1 MATTT
6 NKILLKKSSVEG
18 KIPGAF
24 DIEYGELALN
34 FSDGRLYFKDSDNNI
49 QFFKK
54 SEVASGAELNF
65 VDILNDPFLGKVAD
79 NDVTGRVNLESV
91 IGSVNDSFDLGFIAI
106 SGPIFPSLFVLPSST
121 VANLPDGS
129 TGQMLLVTDEI
140 SGTVPAFY
148 DGTSWK
154 RVSDNQTVSTT

>member
-54 SEVASGAELNF
+54 SESVVESNF
-65 VDILNDPFLGKVAD
+65 NVLFNDLVLGKVTD
-79 NDVTGRVNLESV
+79 SEITNRLDLESV
-91 IGSVNDSFDLGFIAI
+91 TDSVNDSFDLGSIAI

-140 SGTVPAFY
+140 NGTVPAFY

>member
-54 SEVASGAELNF
+54 SESVVESNF
-65 VDILNDPFLGKVAD
+65 NVLFNDLVLGKVTD
-79 NDVTGRVNLESV
+79 SEITNRLDLESV
-91 IGSVNDSFDLGFIAI
+91 TDSVNDSFDLGSIVI
-106 SGPIFPSLFVLPSST
+106 SGPVFPSLFVLPSST

-129 TGQMLLVTDEI
+129 IGQMLLVTDEI
-140 SGTVPAFY
+140 NGTVPAFY
-148 DGTSWK
+148 DGNSWK
-154 RVSDNQTVSTT
+154 RVSDNQTVTAT

>member
-54 SEVASGAELNF
+54 SESVVESNF
-65 VDILNDPFLGKVAD
+65 NVLFNDLVLGKVTD
-79 NDVTGRVNLESV
+79 SEITNRLDLESV
-91 IGSVNDSFDLGFIAI
+91 TDSVNDSFDLGSIAI

-140 SGTVPAFY
+140 NGTVPAFY
-148 DGTSWK
+148 DGNSWK
-154 RVSDNQTVSTT
+154 RVSDNQTVTAT